1 MNPSESIVPSF
12 LQPGDAICLAAP
24 ARFVTQEQ
32 VDDAVNWIEKA
43 GYSPIIPEG
52 ILERSG
58 QFGGDDAHRAK
69 QLNDAF
75 RDESARAIWA
85 MRGGYGCGR
94 VLPYL
99 DATAFRANPK
109 WIIGFSDITAL
120 HAWAHKQGVASL
132 HAPVANTMG
141 LVDESD
147 RARMWSI
154 LRGEVSL
161 EGAPVIGGNLSV
173 LYSLLGTD
181 YFPDANGAWILLE
194 DLDEYLYHID
204 RMLLAFRLAGVF
216 EGAKGILMGSFT
228 DLHDNTIADGQSV
241 DNPFGLNIKEIVEY
255 HCPRE
260 LPIVWDVPVG
270 HGPKNEAIALGLGSE
285 RIVEWK
291 GGI

>member
-1 MNPSESIVPSF
+1 MNPTSIIVPSF
-12 LQPGDAICLAAP
+12 LKPGDGICLATP
-24 ARFVTQEQ
+24 ARFVTEEQ
-32 VDDAVNWIEKA
+32 VHRAVQWIEESGFQA
-43 GYSPIIPEG
+43 IIPGG

-58 QFGGDDAHRAK
+58 QFGGDDSHRAQ

-75 RDESARAIWA
+75 RDERAHAIWA

-94 VLPYL
+94 LLPYL
-99 DATAFRANPK
+99 DAKAFRANPK

-120 HAWAHKQGVASL
+120 HAWAQKQGVASL

-154 LRGEVSL
+154 LRGEASH

-181 YFPDANGAWILLE
+181 YFPDANGSWILLE

-241 DNPFGLNIKEIVEY
+241 DNPFGLNIREIVEY

-285 RIVEWK
+285 RILEWK